1 MILTKTVV
9 FALVLAV
16 CTADCGDRENML
28 ACTQDG
34 ACTWNA
40 LEGNCNEGGDGVVK
54 EIKVL
59 ENPSGKPSKFSQDG
73 EQAYF
78 DGDKVEGSSGD
89 EMTAL
94 GAGYAADENN
104 CFYKTKLLGT
114 GDKCK
119 KIKVLELPS
128 GKLSKWAVS
137 KKRVWYAGKSITR
150 ASMAII
156 EGAEVEFLKDGYVK
170 IGEDMYRKGE
180 RTPPRKLLSKN
191 SASSSS
197 KKKKTKKKKTKSVK
211 CSRWS
216 KWEKRS
222 ECAARGCK
230 YDMRNPDDADAC
242 HDGESDGWFRV

>member
-9 FALVLAV
+9 FALVATFAV
-16 CTADCGDRENML
+16 CSADCGDRGNML
-28 ACTQDG
+28 ECTQDG
-34 ACTWNA
+34 ACSWDA
-40 LEGNCNEGGDGVVK
+40 LKGECNEGGDGVKK

-89 EMTAL
+89 ELTVL

-104 CFYKTKLLGT
+104 CFYKTKLLNT
-114 GDKCK
+114 GDYCE

-137 KKRVWYAGKSITR
+137 KKRVWYAGRSISR
-150 ASMAII
+150 ASMAIVQ
-156 EGAEVEFLKDGYVK
+156 GADVEILKDGFVK

-180 RTPPRKLLSKN
+180 RTPRKLLSKN
-191 SASSSS
+191 SAGSSS
-197 KKKKTKKKKTKSVK
+197 KKKKTKKKKAKSVK
-211 CSRWS
+211 CSQWS
-216 KWEKRS
+216 KWEKRHK
-222 ECAARGCK
+222 CAEMGCK
-230 YDMRNPDDADAC
+230 YDMRNVNEPDAC
-242 HDGESDGWFRV
+242 HSGSGWFRI